1 MPPGLGF
8 AAMMTFGSMPS
19 VLTLTILLETGAA
32 PPELYVEA
40 GTGGRV
46 LGSSDVKTVGDVT
59 SSLLRPYW
67 SISEK

>member
-1 MPPGLGF
+1 MPPGFGF

-19 VLTLTILLETGAA
+19 VFTLTIAFCTGAA
-32 PPELYVEA
+32 TPELYVDA

-46 LGSSDVKTVGDVT
+46 FGSSDVKTVDDVT
-59 SSLLRPYW
+59 SSRDRPYW